1 VTYRENIN
9 TTSQIVRIVDKCNN
23 GGLELDTSV
32 FQMLD
37 TFGNGKAQGYLM
49 VDYEFVDCGTSL
61 LPFYKLIMFISMKK
75 SINLIYV

>member
-1 VTYRENIN
+1 VTYRENRK

-49 VDYEFVDCGTSL
+49 VDYEFVDCGTYL
-61 LPFYKLIMFISMKK
+61 FYPFISWLCLFQWKNQ
-75 SINLIYV
+75 SI